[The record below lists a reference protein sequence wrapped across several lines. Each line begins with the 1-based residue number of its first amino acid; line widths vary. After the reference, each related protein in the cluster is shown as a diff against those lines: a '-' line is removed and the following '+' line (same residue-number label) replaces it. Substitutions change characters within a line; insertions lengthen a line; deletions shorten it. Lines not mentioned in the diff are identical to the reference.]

1 VSTHEIARL
10 QAALQAACDPRQK
23 SEIAARLREQQR
35 HQAGDDRPV
44 MEFSK
49 DIVISGAPADIAG
62 VMFDPGREREW
73 MTAVTS
79 SVPQTA
85 GIQPG
90 AEVRRTSTV
99 GGTDVAWTTVVEQ
112 FHFPHVLRLVIRGD
126 AAGAGSGYIR
136 YEVQRYG
143 TGTIAKVRASSEQ
156 DLFGF
161 DLDKLKALVER

>member
-1 VSTHEIARL
+1 MS
-10 QAALQAACDPRQK
+10 
-23 SEIAARLREQQR
+23 
-35 HQAGDDRPV
+35 V

-49 DIVISGAPADIAG
+49 DIVISGAPADTAG

-73 MTAVTS
+73 MTAVTA

-90 AEVRRTSTV
+90 AEVKRTSNV
-99 GGTDVAWTTVVEQ
+99 DGASVAWSTVVEQ
-112 FHFPHVLRLVIRGD
+112 FHFPHVLRLRI
-126 AAGAGSGYIR
+126 AGGATGFIH

-143 TGTIAKVRASSEQ
+143 GGTIAKVRASSEQ

-161 DLDKLKALVER
+161 DLDKLKSSVER